1 MRQFRAGEFK
11 RQNMGG
17 FLRRLSPVSSS
28 LSILDIKPSHLAG
41 LGKKLVLIDVDNTIV
56 PWRSEEIP
64 DSSRQWIDGAKAAGL
79 KLRIL
84 SNTRNPKRL
93 ERIAER
99 LGVGYLRG
107 KFKPSREMYLQALSE
122 EGVEAEQAIMIGDQ
136 LFTDVLGANR
146 SGIDAIWVRPMT
158 SRDFIGTK
166 VSRLGELFAR
176 WALYRHLHTPE
187 MVSEAEELGLPAT
200 SFRAQSLLRHPVI
213 GQFAKFVVV
222 GGTSMVIDLG
232 LHFTL
237 MWVIPVGDE
246 KLGPYLGKWLL
257 DEMPG
262 LFAFARDAPAAA
274 FPVLKIPA
282 ASIAILNSFIWNR
295 RWTFGIVGQEGRM
308 NQLQKFVLVSV
319 IGMGINTTVGTLF
332 NNIIPLHPRRS
343 WAIASAIATVV
354 TAFWNFAGQ
363 KFFAFKPRKR

>member
-1 MRQFRAGEFK
+1 MREFRAGQFK
-11 RQNMGG
+11 RQNMGS
-17 FLRRLSPVSSS
+17 FLKRLSPVSSS
-28 LSILDIKPSHLAG
+28 LSLLDINPSHLAG

-64 DSSRQWIDGAKAAGL
+64 DSSREWVEAAKAQGL
-79 KLRIL
+79 ELRIL
-84 SNTRNPKRL
+84 SNTRNPERL
-93 ERIAER
+93 KRIAES

-107 KFKPSREMYLQALSE
+107 KFKPSRSMYLQALDE
-122 EGVEAEQAIMIGDQ
+122 AGVHADQAVMVGDQ

-158 SRDFIGTK
+158 SKDFIGTK

-187 MVSEAEELGLPAT
+187 MVAEAEELGLPAT
-200 SFRAQSLLRHPVI
+200 TFRTQSLLKHPVI

-246 KLGPYLGKWLL
+246 KLGPHLGKWLL
-257 DEMPG
+257 SEMPG
-262 LFAFARDAPAAA
+262 LFAFAKDAPAAA

-295 RWTFGIVGQEGRM
+295 RWTFGIVGEADRLSH
-308 NQLQKFVLVSV
+308 LQKFVLVSMV
-319 IGMGINTTVGTLF
+319 GMGINTTVGTLF

-363 KFFAFKPRKR
+363 KFFAFKSRRP